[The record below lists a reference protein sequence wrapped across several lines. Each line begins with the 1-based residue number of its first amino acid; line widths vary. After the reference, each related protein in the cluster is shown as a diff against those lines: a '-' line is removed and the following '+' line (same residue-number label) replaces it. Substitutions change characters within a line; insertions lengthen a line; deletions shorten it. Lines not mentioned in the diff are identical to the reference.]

1 LTKPAFNGRL
11 AWSEGIL
18 DIDAEALLPLE
29 LP

>member
-1 LTKPAFNGRL
+1 MTKPAFNGRL